1 MYQFKE
7 KVKAYH
13 GYFYPYYNRWSACD
27 LLLEGHKIIKVAK
40 ALEAF
45 RTTPALRL
53 RVLCYLRCLPVIP
66 AQWNKGRCEKRDLV
80 QCAFSF
86 MLWAVLQGG
95 TGHSI
100 LELTEIICVGG
111 KLKLTSGFKLEL
123 IPQIQCKCLIC
134 SCRYWRNWSARSSVM
149 KYYIPEFTNYYQSLL
164 FRV

>member
-1 MYQFKE
+1 MTLAVIIYKHCMYQFKE

-66 AQWNKGRCEKRDLV
+66 AQWNKGRCEKRDFRVEQDTAYL
-80 QCAFSF
+80 S
-86 MLWAVLQGG
+86 
-95 TGHSI
+95 S
-100 LELTEIICVGG
+100 
-111 KLKLTSGFKLEL
+111 LKLYVLEGSL
-123 IPQIQCKCLIC
+123 SWHLG
-134 SCRYWRNWSARSSVM
+134 SNWNSSP
-149 KYYIPEFTNYYQSLL
+149 KYSVN
-164 FRV
+164 V